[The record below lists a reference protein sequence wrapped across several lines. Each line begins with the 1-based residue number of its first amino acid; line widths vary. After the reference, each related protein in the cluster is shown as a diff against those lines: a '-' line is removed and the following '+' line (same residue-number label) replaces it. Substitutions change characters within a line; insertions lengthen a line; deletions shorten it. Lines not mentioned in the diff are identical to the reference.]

1 MEIYFINICT
11 EWYFN
16 LYNEYIFNIILF
28 IKNKFNFYVNQ
39 IFIDENNDYITKFKE
54 FYNKKYKY
62 IFTGNIEKINTIYD
76 KYRNKNFY
84 YLNVEQMSMNSYFEN
99 IKQLDKYFNI
109 IDYCEENIPFLQ
121 SYFKNVYLIPPY
133 YNDLNLDL
141 NLNINFNNQ
150 NQIKNINNKDINNK
164 DINNKDINNKD
175 INIISLA
182 NNIYRRNILNKINS
196 KFNIYLIDNIFG
208 ETRDN
213 LFKRTKIYI
222 NIHSSE
228 NHKTMELIRI
238 INLLKKKVIVLSQ
251 NTIFPDL
258 LKVSKS
264 IIIFHNIEQLEY
276 LLNDILNNYNS
287 YYDYIFNQNFV
298 NYDNYV
304 YENIK
309 KILI

>member
-28 IKNKFNFYVNQ
+28 IKNKFNFYVYQ
-39 IFIDENNDYITKFKE
+39 IFIDENHDYITKFKE

-141 NLNINFNNQ
+141 NLNINNQ
-150 NQIKNINNKDINNK
+150 NQIKN
-164 DINNKDINNKD
+164 INNKD

-182 NNIYRRNILNKINS
+182 NNIYRKNILNKINS
-196 KFNIYLIDNIFG
+196 KFNIYFIDNIFG

-228 NHKTMELIRI
+228 KHKTMELIRI
-238 INLLKKKVIVLSQ
+238 INLLKNKVIVLSQ

-264 IIIFHNIEQLEY
+264 IILFHNMEQLEY
-276 LLNDILNNYNS
+276 LLQDILNNYNS
-287 YYDYIFNQNFV
+287 YYEYMFNQNFI
-298 NYDNYV
+298 NYDEYV
-304 YENIK
+304 YENIN
-309 KILI
+309 KILL